1 MWHVPLKRLSR
12 PALYETTLRASKYF
26 FDTGFGLVGALKILL
41 KLSKKTTKSLKLSS
55 NILLSVFLCGITV
68 YFNDFFIDLFLIFCS
83 PCAYIFIDVMIEF
96 QEQIPP
102 LRIPASSSS
111 INPKILPPDPFL
123 QNICKRVKNLQL
135 SEVEPDLVPTQEFV
149 REQPDGRDDSQNEAT
164 FLLSSAVLNASTVV
178 ETSANTASNPH
189 GTDLRPQDAKTGV
202 NSRPVHRN
210 DVTMN
215 YEPLRNGF
223 TSTATDVSLSSKS
236 TTKAKPKDVVSKDN
250 AAARLPAFKPA
261 LLRKSPG
268 PDKYGRLLHYGQWCS
283 FKVE

>member
-1 MWHVPLKRLSR
+1 MVLQF
-12 PALYETTLRASKYF
+12 T
-26 FDTGFGLVGALKILL
+26 
-41 KLSKKTTKSLKLSS
+41 S
-55 NILLSVFLCGITV
+55 NGS
-68 YFNDFFIDLFLIFCS
+68 FIDLFLIFCFLS
-83 PCAYIFIDVMIEF
+83 CTYIFTDIMIEF

-102 LRIPASSSS
+102 LRVPASSSS
-111 INPKILPPDPFL
+111 INPKILPSDPFL
-123 QNICKRVKNLQL
+123 QNICKRVKNLHL

-178 ETSANTASNPH
+178 ETFANAASNPH
-189 GTDLRPQDAKTGV
+189 GTDLRPQDTKTGV
-202 NSRPVHRN
+202 NSRPVHRT

-223 TSTATDVSLSSKS
+223 TSTATDVSLSAKT
-236 TTKAKPKDVVSKDN
+236 TTKTNPKDVVAKDN

-268 PDKYGRLLHYGQWCS
+268 PDKYGRLLHCGQWRS
-283 FKVE
+283 FKAE